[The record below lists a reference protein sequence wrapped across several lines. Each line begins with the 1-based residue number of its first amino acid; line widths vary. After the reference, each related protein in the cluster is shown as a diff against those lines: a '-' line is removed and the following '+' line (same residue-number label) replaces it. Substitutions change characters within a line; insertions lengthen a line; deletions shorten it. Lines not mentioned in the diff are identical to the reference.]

1 MRKIKGYNDF
11 LNEKDGFLKNA
22 LIGGAI
28 AASSVSNPV
37 NANTPIGNEPVVPVE
52 VSDTSVV
59 NKDKNKSIVSFIDT
73 LKTENPN
80 LFIDNEI
87 KTKTPLEMSD
97 NVGEISILINK
108 ISTFNSNVKVSK
120 LPDLTLSDL
129 DLLSKPGLPFKINY
143 YMVQTVST
151 DKKLI
156 PILNVNYSK
165 VKIKGHEVMFN
176 FTRMAGSNYIG
187 ATVNF

>member
-37 NANTPIGNEPVVPVE
+37 NANIPIGNEPVVPVE

-143 YMVQTVST
+143 YMVQTVSA

-176 FTRMAGSNYIG
+176 FTNMGGSNYIG